1 MKKILRWLYGL
12 LGLGICVAIVVLLF
26 NMAAA
31 MLIMVFD
38 RIGMIG
44 ALKAQGMRTAAI
56 RRIFLYRAALIFVR
70 GAVWGNVVAGVL
82 IFVQWRW
89 QVVELDPV
97 GYMLSVLPVD
107 VGWWWL
113 GLNVLA
119 LVVAVAVMLLPSMVV
134 ARIRPEVTLRYKL

>member
-1 MKKILRWLYGL
+1 M
-12 LGLGICVAIVVLLF
+12 
-26 NMAAA
+26 
-31 MLIMVFD
+31 
-38 RIGMIG
+38 
-44 ALKAQGMRTAAI
+44 
-56 RRIFLYRAALIFVR
+56 
-70 GAVWGNVVAGVL
+70 WGNVVAGVL